1 MKKPI
6 SNVVELSFNTHW
18 FNTNYIASA
27 HCLILYNASSYPIHY
42 VRLHTNRR

>member
-1 MKKPI
+1 M
-6 SNVVELSFNTHW
+6 VELSFNTHW